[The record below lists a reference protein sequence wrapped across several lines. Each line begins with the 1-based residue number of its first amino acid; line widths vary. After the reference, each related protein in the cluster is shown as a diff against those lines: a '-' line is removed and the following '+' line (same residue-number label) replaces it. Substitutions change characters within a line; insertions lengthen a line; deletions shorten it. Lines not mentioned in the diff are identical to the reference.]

1 MSAKNVSGPNGKKPA
16 SAATNLIAGGAAGMM
31 EALVCH
37 PLDTIKVRMQLSR
50 RARAPGAKKRGFVTT
65 GVEIV
70 KRETPLGLYKG
81 LGAVVTGIV
90 PKMAIRF
97 TSFEA
102 YKKLLADKET
112 GNVTGR
118 ATFLAGL
125 AAGVTE
131 AVAVVTPMEVIKIRL
146 QAQHHSMADPL
157 DIPKYRNAAHA
168 LYTVVKEEGVRA
180 LYRGVSLTALRQGTY
195 INYLYFYPATPDSAP
210 LPEGQVI
217 VSPKQLL
224 PTSQT
229 GSNQAVNF
237 TAYTEFKE
245 ILQRWQ
251 PEYAETPLP
260 SYQTTLIG
268 LVSGAMGPL
277 SNAPIDTIKTRLQK
291 TPGQPGETAI
301 SRITAIARDMFK
313 QEGFHAFYKGIT
325 PRIMRVAPGQAVTFT
340 VYEFLKEKLENST
353 VPIVGGKYEE

>member
-1 MSAKNVSGPNGKKPA
+1 MSARNGKGSEGKRPA

-50 RARAPGAKKRGFVTT
+50 RARAPGTKQRGFIKT
-65 GVEIV
+65 GAEIV
-70 KRETPLGLYKG
+70 RKETALGLYKG

-102 YKKLLADKET
+102 YKKLLANKET
-112 GNVTGR
+112 GRVSGQ

-125 AAGVTE
+125 SAGVTE

-168 LYTVVKEEGVRA
+168 LYTVVKEEGIGA
-180 LYRGVSLTALRQGTY
+180 LYRGVSLTALRQ
-195 INYLYFYPATPDSAP
+195 
-210 LPEGQVI
+210 
-217 VSPKQLL
+217 
-224 PTSQT
+224 

-251 PEYAETPLP
+251 PQYSDSPLP
-260 SYQTTLIG
+260 SYQTTFIG
-268 LVSGAMGPL
+268 LISGAMGPL

-291 TPGQPGETAI
+291 TPALAGETAMG
-301 SRITAIARDMFK
+301 RIMNIAKDMFK

-340 VYEFLKEKLENST
+340 VYEFLKEKLETSNL
-353 VPIVGGKYEE
+353 PLVGAGYEK